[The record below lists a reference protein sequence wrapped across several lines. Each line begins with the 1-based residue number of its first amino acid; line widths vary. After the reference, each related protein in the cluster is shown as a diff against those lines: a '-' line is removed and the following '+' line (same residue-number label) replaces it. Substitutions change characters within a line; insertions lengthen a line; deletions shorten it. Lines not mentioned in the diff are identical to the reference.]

1 MAGSEGSGLSDRGSQ
16 APPGLGE
23 NLLSEVGIK
32 FKIGSLQTEKGG
44 SAVSCQVIGIALLE
58 GGFLVAVPH
67 AAWHRTGA
75 RRYLPPDSLVR
86 PVLAEVL
93 AAGEGDRRE
102 AHPVWR
108 VKVWIGTLRADLAQ
122 SVIFGS
128 SDEAATFGAGEEE
141 AEVVFTIAGSGG
153 GPGGPM
159 PAVPFG
165 PSLSA
170 VANDHFA
177 FVSAAEAPEEPQDR
191 RLDAVEAAIAK
202 LQTGMESLL
211 SRLPGA
217 GDLQGQ
223 AAPVQE
229 PRPKASAAPPA
240 GGVSAVGKA
249 LPGLDPAVVRS
260 ARAAGVPEVQLQRM
274 SAMVS
279 NARRLPAEPPRQG
292 ISPLDDEDED
302 LPAPDGGGDRATGN
316 PLDAAVLKMSE
327 ILQHMHRDRRGGSVE
342 DVLDRAEGGSD
353 PTSVTL
359 GAGKSKMNED
369 FTLAQSGPGLENLQ
383 CSARAWIEHRSLLQS
398 YAGPIRQAW
407 TLGGIIDSLD
417 AGDHEPAKATALLAL
432 ASLDQAA
439 VDGGSWVLASEIALE
454 GAPPFGSFARPRVLD
469 QFEARQSRLLDS
481 RFVSGLG
488 RRREFIQGAASE
500 AEVELQPSPDDGGS
514 DVSARDRGPT
524 SSTGGGQRLWPMPLP
539 YPSLL
544 LPGCGERDPDQLAL
558 NAIVLVLDWLHLG
571 QPSVCKAELGLSLG
585 RPLNPRQWRALD
597 LLRGS
602 VHRWNRG
609 ADVGPS
615 EMGRA
620 AAKFEGL
627 EDLLEGAKGW
637 TFSGPLTRAGGFACG
652 RRQQRNA
659 LALSL
664 TREELRSL
672 SCCAK
677 GPARQVMIPCL
688 NTLAMGDT
696 HAVNYGQT
704 AHLSVV
710 LRQGVLRL
718 KDFVTLKGRPPRSP
732 ALTAGLLIDDMIL
745 LDPVERRNPA
755 SPPRGLTVMKRIRE
769 GYESSGLPRHCGKAV
784 SGEWEAEFWGG
795 LFDGKAGILRPNPKR
810 VVPLGFF
817 LVRLVRSGVCCGSIL
832 ETVSGGLVAALQ
844 MRRRLLSL
852 LDRVYAEQGGR
863 ADDDLFPLAGPLS
876 SELLA
881 CAALLCTA
889 EADLRTPGA
898 PLLVCTDASST
909 KEAGVASRIP
919 EHLSIELCRHGLQKG
934 LWSRLLGA
942 LPSYLRERGELDPA
956 VYAELPG
963 ESYEHHPM
971 LEELCCS
978 LQFFQVGQVV
988 STKRLRHINVGELRA
1003 ALRCEADVGN
1013 RYGKCRY
1020 MHILDSQV
1028 AAACLTKGRSS
1039 SAALNFELSR
1049 SLPAHLALGTVPRFG
1064 FIRSA
1069 FNPADDPTRDVVLR
1083 QPSRELPSWWAS
1095 AVEEGDFSDL
1105 DAWLRERG
1113 MHLDQLREL
1122 PPEDELLP
1130 DAQVSMPGDDPSR
1143 LCRRQ
1148 RDPEGYA
1155 RAPRSSGAACQCL
1168 IANIRRCQGALL

>member
-359 GAGKSKMNED
+359 GAGKSKAAAYQRLKTFENPPAHFSRGDQSAHRDSDERGLYVSPERPRLGE
-369 FTLAQSGPGLENLQ
+369 LAVFSPGVDRTSESASELCGPHSTGLDTGRHHRFPRRGRSRTRQGHRFAGLGQPRSGGCGWRQLGSSERNCPRGG
-383 CSARAWIEHRSLLQS
+383 SSFWVVRPTPS
-398 YAGPIRQAW
+398 AGP
-407 TLGGIIDSLD
+407 
-417 AGDHEPAKATALLAL
+417 
-432 ASLDQAA
+432 
-439 VDGGSWVLASEIALE
+439 V
-454 GAPPFGSFARPRVLD
+454 
-469 QFEARQSRLLDS
+469 
-481 RFVSGLG
+481 
-488 RRREFIQGAASE
+488 
-500 AEVELQPSPDDGGS
+500 
-514 DVSARDRGPT
+514 RGPT
-524 SSTGGGQRLWPMPLP
+524 VSPAGQQVCEWTGAPTGVHPGGGFG
-539 YPSLL
+539 SGGEA
-544 LPGCGERDPDQLAL
+544 PGDE
-558 NAIVLVLDWLHLG
+558 
-571 QPSVCKAELGLSLG
+571 
-585 RPLNPRQWRALD
+585 
-597 LLRGS
+597 
-602 VHRWNRG
+602 
-609 ADVGPS
+609 
-615 EMGRA
+615 
-620 AAKFEGL
+620 
-627 EDLLEGAKGW
+627 KG
-637 TFSGPLTRAGGFACG
+637 
-652 RRQQRNA
+652 
-659 LALSL
+659 
-664 TREELRSL
+664 
-672 SCCAK
+672 K
-677 GPARQVMIPCL
+677 GK
-688 NTLAMGDT
+688 G
-696 HAVNYGQT
+696 
-704 AHLSVV
+704 
-710 LRQGVLRL
+710 
-718 KDFVTLKGRPPRSP
+718 KDKDKEKPPRKP
-732 ALTAGLLIDDMIL
+732 
-745 LDPVERRNPA
+745 DP
-755 SPPRGLTVMKRIRE
+755 K
-769 GYESSGLPRHCGKAV
+769 
-784 SGEWEAEFWGG
+784 
-795 LFDGKAGILRPNPKR
+795 
-810 VVPLGFF
+810 
-817 LVRLVRSGVCCGSIL
+817 
-832 ETVSGGLVAALQ
+832 
-844 MRRRLLSL
+844 
-852 LDRVYAEQGGR
+852 
-863 ADDDLFPLAGPLS
+863 
-876 SELLA
+876 
-881 CAALLCTA
+881 
-889 EADLRTPGA
+889 
-898 PLLVCTDASST
+898 
-909 KEAGVASRIP
+909 
-919 EHLSIELCRHGLQKG
+919 
-934 LWSRLLGA
+934 
-942 LPSYLRERGELDPA
+942 
-956 VYAELPG
+956 
-963 ESYEHHPM
+963 
-971 LEELCCS
+971 
-978 LQFFQVGQVV
+978 
-988 STKRLRHINVGELRA
+988 
-1003 ALRCEADVGN
+1003 
-1013 RYGKCRY
+1013 
-1020 MHILDSQV
+1020 
-1028 AAACLTKGRSS
+1028 
-1039 SAALNFELSR
+1039 
-1049 SLPAHLALGTVPRFG
+1049 
-1064 FIRSA
+1064 
-1069 FNPADDPTRDVVLR
+1069 
-1083 QPSRELPSWWAS
+1083 
-1095 AVEEGDFSDL
+1095 
-1105 DAWLRERG
+1105 
-1113 MHLDQLREL
+1113 
-1122 PPEDELLP
+1122 
-1130 DAQVSMPGDDPSR
+1130 
-1143 LCRRQ
+1143 
-1148 RDPEGYA
+1148 
-1155 RAPRSSGAACQCL
+1155 
-1168 IANIRRCQGALL
+1168 